1 MTSPS
6 PTLISFLGKGR
17 ADAKTGYRSATY
29 RFDEGFVRTVPFF
42 GLALREY
49 LQPGRLVLV
58 GTPGSMW
65 DVFFDREGAEGD
77 TIELIEAIE
86 NNQVDAVLLAKHAVR
101 LEHELGVPV
110 QCVLI
115 PFARN
120 TAEQI
125 EVLTLL
131 AEQVREGE
139 NLCLDVTHSFRHLP
153 MLALVAARYLSH
165 VAKVKVSEL
174 YYGAL
179 EMTPAGGETPVLRLS
194 GLLHMLDWVE
204 ALATYDKDGDYGVF
218 AALLA
223 ADGMEPNRATLL
235 EKAAFFERTSNPV
248 KAREALSSVFPF
260 IEQHRG
266 GLSDLFRDELI
277 KRINWFRAPERYQ
290 WEASL
295 ARASLGRQDYLRAA
309 MFMYESVST
318 RAVSYEV
325 RGNPYDHADRKEAY
339 SQIRSQNT
347 DAKTLEYL
355 RNALAHGLRPPERDY
370 KSKSDIACEA
380 ALQNRENLAKALH
393 QLADDLLKS

>member
-1 MTSPS
+1 MPTPT
-6 PTLISFLGKGR
+6 TLISFLGKGR
-17 ADAKTGYRSATY
+17 ADAKTGYRTATY
-29 RFDEGFVRTVPFF
+29 RFDDGFVRTVPFF
-42 GLALREY
+42 GLALTEF
-49 LQPGRLVLV
+49 LQPDRLVLV

-86 NNQVDAVLLAKHAVR
+86 QSRVDSALLAKHSSR
-101 LEHELGVPV
+101 LERELGVPV

-115 PFARN
+115 PFARD
-120 TAEQI
+120 TVEQI

-131 AEQVREGE
+131 AAQVSEGE

-165 VAKVKVSEL
+165 VSKVKVSEL

-179 EMTPAGGETPVLRLS
+179 EMTPDGGETPVLRLS

-223 ADGMEPNRATLL
+223 ADGMEPNRAALL

-248 KAREALSSVFPF
+248 KAREALSSVFPS

-266 GLSDLFRDELI
+266 GLSDLFRGELI
-277 KRINWFRAPERYQ
+277 KRINWFREPERHQ

-295 ARASLGRQDYLRAA
+295 ARASLDRQDYLRAA
-309 MFMYESVST
+309 MFMFESVST
-318 RAVSYEV
+318 RAVNYEM
-325 RGNPYDHADRKEAY
+325 RGNPNDHADRKEAY
-339 SQIRSQNT
+339 GQLKGQRT

-355 RNALAHGLRPPERDY
+355 RNALAHGLRSPERDY
-370 KSKSDIACEA
+370 KSKSDMACEM
-380 ALQNRENLAKALH
+380 ALQNRENLARTLRR
-393 QLADDLLKS
+393 LADELMKS